1 MSWLKSF
8 KADIPSI
15 TPSLEQMIQFDEG
28 PMLEMLALKLVMV
41 AN

>member
-1 MSWLKSF
+1 MVKNF

-15 TPSLEQMIQFDEG
+15 TPSLERMIQFDEG
-28 PMLEMLALKLVMV
+28 PMLETSALKLFMA